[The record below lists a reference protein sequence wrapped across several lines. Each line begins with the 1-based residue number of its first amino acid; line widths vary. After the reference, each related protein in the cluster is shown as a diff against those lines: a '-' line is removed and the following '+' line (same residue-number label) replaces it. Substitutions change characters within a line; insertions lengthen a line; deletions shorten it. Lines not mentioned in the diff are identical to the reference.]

1 MMSDSLIFEQ
11 PLNEKCRLL
20 LRIAHLFDQL
30 DFHLPQPDTWHAR
43 AALQVLLDI
52 AHILARSDIKSEL
65 LKEIKRYQSTLARIA
80 HNPKVD
86 NHLLQHILQDLHSTH
101 ERLVNQPGKLGDNLR
116 NDEFLKSIQQRK
128 PIPGGASDFDLP
140 QLHAWLHQ
148 PHAERLLYLDDW
160 CNDVI
165 VVREAVDLLLRMIR
179 SSTTF
184 TSVQAP
190 GGLFQ
195 QSLSRDVWIQM
206 VQIALPAQSGIFA
219 EISGG
224 QHRFSVRFMQSI
236 DWQQTVPVTEDI
248 QFKLNICSV
257 STLL

>member
-43 AALQVLLDI
+43 AAIQTLLDI
-52 AHILARSDIKSEL
+52 AHVLARSDIKSDL
-65 LKEIKRYQSTLARIA
+65 LKEIQRYQLTLERIV

-86 NHLLQHILQDLHSTH
+86 NHLLQHVLQDLHHTH
-101 ERLVNQPGKLGDNLR
+101 DSLINQPGKLGDSLR
-116 NDEFLKSIQQRK
+116 NDEFLQSIQQRK
-128 PIPGGASDFDLP
+128 PIPGGASDVDLP
-140 QLHAWLHQ
+140 QLQAWLHQ

-160 CNDVI
+160 CNDVM

-179 SSTTF
+179 NSTTF
-184 TSVQAP
+184 TSVQATD
-190 GGLFQ
+190 GRFQ
-195 QSLSRDVWIQM
+195 HRCHRDMWVHM
-206 VQIALPAQSGIFA
+206 VRIALPAQPGIFA

-224 QHRFSVRFMQSI
+224 QHRFSIRFMQSI
-236 DWQQTVPVTEDI
+236 DWQQTVPITQDI
-248 QFKLNICSV
+248 EFELNICSV
-257 STLL
+257 STLV